1 MSTQPKRDGDGIDGD
16 DDDDDDASQSSSKK
30 NRLEEYSRLCRDEVI
45 ARGEG
50 EKGRSLPSVEI
61 KCDFDYVLH
70 LPANKIDRAIK
81 TVAGVVSDVAMTLP
95 NKIRE
100 KISGKENEA
109 TKVEPFR
116 VLKDVDCCFK
126 AGSMT
131 LVLAPPGHGKTS
143 LLKAIGQVLPSK
155 VLSNGK
161 GITYS
166 KMTAE
171 ELRKEK
177 DIDANR
183 VAMYVTQQD
192 EHLPFLTVRETT
204 KFSHE
209 NSTPMP
215 TNEKEKD
222 AYSRKIDTVHKLL
235 SLENCLDT
243 IIGDDLVRG
252 ISGGEKKRVTI
263 AEAMMTNARV
273 FCMDE
278 ISTGLDAAV
287 THNIVSALREW
298 TRVTNGTA
306 IVSLLQPTPEVYELF
321 DDLLCLRDGT
331 PVYHGD
337 VDKVVDHFGRLG
349 FDSENAKKGDVADWL
364 LSVLVDPVS
373 HSKTGASNAFASGEG
388 LRTGWI
394 EKSNGLYEKSIGET
408 DCIDKTDG
416 RNIIDLRTSFAKAQ
430 YSTAYPRSWPSQYKS
445 VIKRQFQI
453 TLRNKVFLSTRI
465 FGALITSVVLGSVW
479 FDLPLDRGFER
490 LGMLLFAILHISF
503 SNFSEMTFSVEQ
515 KYVMYKQLDYKLFP
529 KFAYIMSSIATQLPI
544 AMLETAIFSCILYP
558 MVGLS
563 MEFENWLVFF
573 INLTCAN
580 VAMASFFRVVAL
592 LAPNMEAAQTFP
604 GPVIAVMVIFAG
616 FLISPEK
623 MGVLFFLYWISLF
636 AYSLRS
642 LCQNEFLSDQYKY
655 KVPTN
660 PIAAAAYVQENAA
673 TAGEKTMAELCAEN
687 AFPCEDAGKITLDTI
702 DISSDKKLFWA
713 GPMFSIGFFCLMT
726 ALGYRALSTIR
737 IQRNIGSS
745 RASGSEKKKD
755 SENENAKGTAGE
767 VSIPISGVDAEA
779 SQRALVFTPM
789 SITWEDLEYTVKVPG
804 DDGKPSSGTKKILNS
819 VTSAAQPSRMLA
831 LMGAS
836 GAGKSTLLDVI
847 AGRKSGGEMKGT
859 IKLNGHI
866 VKKETFAR
874 LTAYCEQQDLHN
886 AFTTVK
892 EALEFSATL
901 RLPSDVSKD
910 VQKAFVD
917 EALDILELRGIEN
930 RLVGT
935 AGSPSG
941 LSPGQRKILTVGVE
955 LVSNAPVFFLD
966 EPTSGLDSRA
976 ALIVMREVK
985 KVAALGRT
993 VITTVHQP
1001 SKEIFS
1007 LFDDMLLLQR
1017 GGYQV
1022 YFGPCGANG
1031 KTFVEYLQKI
1041 PNVHALPEG
1050 MNPASWMLDVLG
1062 GTDSSNPNA
1071 GEKGTL
1077 KKSKS
1082 TGASSLLPA
1091 MTMKRR
1097 NSESVLNGSILAER
1111 FRSSQEGAAG
1121 TRLVRKL
1128 CAEGEKSEMFA
1139 FDSSYARSFLTQ
1151 LRCLVQRAS
1160 VAHNRDVAYN
1170 LGRIGILFVLYLLFG
1185 FIYFDLDASD
1195 ETGVQA
1201 MVGVIFMTSIFAGII
1216 FMNSVMPV
1224 RVRERTVAYRER
1236 TSFMYDAIPY
1246 SLSHAFCEV
1255 PWILLVTF
1263 VTVTPLYFMVG
1274 LVPTFEHY
1282 IFHVLMVFTVSMA
1295 FMSIGQVVACLCAT
1309 IQTAQAGASAFI
1321 PICFLFG
1328 GLYLPFPQIPVYWK
1342 WAYYIDPVAYA
1353 VQGVVA
1359 PQFEHRGCTGPYPEG
1374 DCPTIQAFRG
1384 TYFET
1389 MDTLAYVEDKYDVQ
1403 LSKKWLMLMYV
1414 AIFVICMQILHVV
1427 AFKFKRVV
1435 TR

>member
-1 MSTQPKRDGDGIDGD
+1 MSAVDHRKENVEDPT
-16 DDDDDDASQSSSKK
+16 
-30 NRLEEYSRLCRDEVI
+30 NRLEQYASLCRDELE
-45 ARGEG
+45 AHGG
-50 EKGRSLPSVEI
+50 KLPSVEI
-61 KCDFDYVLH
+61 KCDFDYTLH
-70 LPANKIDRAIK
+70 LPANKIDRSIK
-81 TVAGVVSDVAMTLP
+81 TVPGVLTDVAMKIP
-95 NKIRE
+95 NKVRE
-100 KISGKENEA
+100 KISGKENDA
-109 TKVEPFR
+109 TKMEPFR

-126 AGSMT
+126 AGSLT

-143 LLKAIGQVLPSK
+143 LLKAVGQILPSA
-155 VLSNGK
+155 VLSGGK
-161 GITYS
+161 GVTYS

-171 ELRKEK
+171 ELKKEK

-183 VAMYVTQQD
+183 MAMYVTQQD

-209 NSTPMP
+209 NATPTP
-215 TNEKEKD
+215 TNEREED
-222 AYSRKIDTVHKLL
+222 VHSRKIDSVHRLL

-243 IIGDDLVRG
+243 IIGNDLVRG
-252 ISGGEKKRVTI
+252 VSGGEKKRVTI
-263 AEAMMTNARV
+263 GEAMVTNARV

-287 THNIVSALREW
+287 THNIIAALREW
-298 TRVTNGTA
+298 TRITNGTV

-321 DDLLCLRDGT
+321 DDVLCLRDGT

-337 VDKVVDHFGRLG
+337 VDKVVDHFGGLG

-364 LSVLVDPVS
+364 LSVLVDPLA
-373 HSKTGASNAFASGEG
+373 HSKTGASNQFASGDG
-388 LRTGWI
+388 LRKGWV
-394 EKSNGLYEKSIGET
+394 ENSNGLYKKSIGET
-408 DCIDKTDG
+408 DCVDKSDG
-416 RNIIDLRTSFAKAQ
+416 QNMIDLRTPFAKAQ
-430 YSTAYPRSWPSQYKS
+430 YSTAYPKAWPSMYKS

-453 TLRNKVFLSTRI
+453 TLRNKVFLSARM

-490 LGMLLFAILHISF
+490 LGMLLFCVLHISF
-503 SNFSEMTFSVEQ
+503 SNFSELTFSVEQ
-515 KYVMYKQLDYKLFP
+515 KYVAYKQLDYKLFP
-529 KFAYIMSSIATQLPI
+529 TFAYIVSSIATQLPI
-544 AMLETAIFSCILYP
+544 AVLETAIFSCILYP

-604 GPVIAVMVIFAG
+604 GPVIAIMVIFAG

-623 MGVLFFLYWISLF
+623 MGVLHFLYWISLF

-655 KVPTN
+655 KVPLDPTT
-660 PIAAAAYVQENAA
+660 AAVYVQGY
-673 TAGEKTMAELCAEN
+673 TGDPKTMAEFCEEN
-687 AFPCEDAGKITLDTI
+687 AFPCEDAGKITLSTI
-702 DISSDKKLFWA
+702 DISSDKKYFWA
-713 GPMFSIGFFCLMT
+713 GPIFSIGFFCLMT
-726 ALGYRALSTIR
+726 TIGYRALSKIR

-745 RASGSEKKKD
+745 RTSSSEKKKD
-755 SENENAKGTAGE
+755 GENAEE
-767 VSIPISGVDAEA
+767 VSISISKVDAEA
-779 SQRALVFTPM
+779 SQRALSFTPM

-804 DDGKPSSGTKKILNS
+804 EDGKPLSGSKKILNS

-836 GAGKSTLLDVI
+836 GAGKTTLLDVI
-847 AGRKSGGEMKGT
+847 AGRKSGGEMRGT
-859 IKLNGHI
+859 IKLNGHV

-910 VQKAFVD
+910 ARKAFVD

-930 RLVGT
+930 RLIGV

-941 LSPGQRKILTVGVE
+941 LSPGQRKVLTVGVE

-985 KVAALGRT
+985 KVANLGRT

-1001 SKEIFS
+1001 SKEIFN

-1022 YFGPCGANG
+1022 YFGPCGVNG
-1031 KTFVEYLQKI
+1031 KTFVDYLQKI
-1041 PNVHALPEG
+1041 PNAHALPDG

-1062 GTDSSNPNA
+1062 GTDSSNA
-1071 GEKGTL
+1071 GEKSAL

-1082 TGASSLLPA
+1082 TAAGSLQPP
-1091 MTMKRR
+1091 MTMKR
-1097 NSESVLNGSILAER
+1097 SGSGGALNGLLLVER
-1111 FRSSQEGAAG
+1111 FKASQEGAAG
-1121 TRLVRKL
+1121 TRLVKEL
-1128 CAEGEKSEMFA
+1128 CAKGEKSEMFA
-1139 FDSSYARSFLTQ
+1139 FASPYARSFLTQ
-1151 LRCLVQRAS
+1151 LRCLIQRAS
-1160 VAHNRDVAYN
+1160 LAHNRDVAYN

-1185 FIYFDLDASD
+1185 FVYFDLDASN

-1224 RVRERTVAYRER
+1224 RVRERAVAYRER
-1236 TSFMYDAIPY
+1236 TSFMYDAVPY
-1246 SLSHAFCEV
+1246 SLSHAICEV
-1255 PWILLVTF
+1255 PWVLLVTF

-1295 FMSIGQVVACLCAT
+1295 FMSLGQLIACLCAT

-1328 GLYLPFPQIPVYWK
+1328 GLYLPYPQIPVYWK
-1342 WAYYIDPVAYA
+1342 WAYFIDPVAYA
-1353 VQGVVA
+1353 IQGVTA
-1359 PQFEHRGCTGPYPEG
+1359 PQFEHRGCTGAYPDG

-1389 MDTLAYVEDKYDVQ
+1389 VDTLAYVEEKYDVQ
-1403 LSKKWLMLMYV
+1403 LSQKWYMLIYV
-1414 AIFVICMQILHVV
+1414 AIFVLCMQTLHII
-1427 AFKFKRVV
+1427 AFKFRKVV
-1435 TR
+1435 AR